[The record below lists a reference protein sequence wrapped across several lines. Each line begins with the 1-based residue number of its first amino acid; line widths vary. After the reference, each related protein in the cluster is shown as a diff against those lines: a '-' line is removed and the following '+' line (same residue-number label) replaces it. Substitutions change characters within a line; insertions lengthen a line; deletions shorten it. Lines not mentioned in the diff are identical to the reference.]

1 MNSAIDT
8 QKKYNTIDTANMHN
22 NIHGSQGSNIAG
34 GVATISQGPGG
45 VHGAGIMHSGNQGI
59 GHHGGQT

>member
-34 GVATISQGPGG
+34 GVATIS
-45 VHGAGIMHSGNQGI
+45 
-59 GHHGGQT
+59 